1 MRRIVVAFVVA
12 VLAFALVGCGGG
24 EEAATETA
32 PEADAAAAPAAAPE
46 PMEPAYVT
54 DRSLN
59 VDETTPTPFPSFT
72 TTITP
77 YAFQEKLDARRP
89 MLILFYDKGQTVT
102 KDLRAEVDAVIEEYR
117 GLIDLVTFDVS
128 GGGDPKAAEDAIV
141 YATELGVQGTPHVLI
156 VDRGSFITWQW
167 KGYVERGVLERE
179 VERVTR

>member
-1 MRRIVVAFVVA
+1 MLF
-12 VLAFALVGCGGG
+12 
-24 EEAATETA
+24 
-32 PEADAAAAPAAAPE
+32 
-46 PMEPAYVT
+46 
-54 DRSLN
+54 RS
-59 VDETTPTPFPSFT
+59 
-72 TTITP
+72 
-77 YAFQEKLDARRP
+77 FQEKLDARRP